1 MTNFL
6 DRRLPLSPQERAVL
20 KEFVRRN
27 SGGAVPA
34 YPEWFRETLPNG
46 WSVPDHVRRI
56 NEHLE
61 AVERGEI
68 DRLAIHMP
76 PRHGKSET
84 VTVRFPLRWIER
96 KPSDNVLVCGY
107 NERFARK
114 FSRRIRNMA
123 KAKGLVA
130 GDKSA
135 SDEWGTNS
143 GGLVMARGVQNPP
156 TGTGFNLIVIDDPVK
171 RREEAESETYREKVW
186 DWYTD
191 DLYNRL
197 EPSGKLVLVMTLW
210 HEDDLGAR
218 AVASEPE
225 RWTVLKLPAISEAG
239 QALWPERYTVE
250 DLERIRGV
258 MSQNEGERSFEAL
271 YQQNPRPRE
280 GSLFKIGWFGT
291 YRGIPPLKWVATFWD
306 TALKAKEENDETAC
320 VTVGAGEDGYAYIL
334 RAASG
339 RWETP
344 AVGKFLVEQAKWLKD
359 LYGDV
364 YIGDYV
370 EDKVSGTTLMQ
381 FLRTTNPE
389 VPVIPIVVEGDK
401 VARANGVTPMC
412 EAGRVLLPD
421 LSIYPEAR
429 AWSQKL
435 TDNLLAFP
443 LGKHDDLTDVF
454 VYGLKRFMGTLKVR
468 TKRQKR
474 KGGYV

>member
-1 MTNFL
+1 VSL
-6 DRRLPLSPQERAVL
+6 LLSPRDLALIEEAKRRC
-20 KEFVRRN
+20 FV
-27 SGGAVPA
+27 GGRTVGP
-34 YPEWFRETLPNG
+34 YPEWFQETLPKS
-46 WSVPDHVRRI
+46 WTTPEHVRII

-68 DRLAIHMP
+68 DRLAVHMP

-135 SDEWGTNS
+135 SDEWGTTA

-197 EPSGKLVLVMTLW
+197 EPSGRLVLVMTLW

-225 RWTVLKLPAISEAG
+225 RWTVLKLPAISDEG
-239 QALWPERYTVE
+239 QALWPQRYTVE
-250 DLERIRGV
+250 DLERIRSV
-258 MSQNEGERSFEAL
+258 MAQNEGERSFEAL

-280 GSLFKIGWFGT
+280 GSLFKADWFSGT
-291 YRGIPPLKWVATFWD
+291 YKLIPSFKWVATFWD

-334 RAASG
+334 RSASG

-344 AVGKFLVEQAKWLKD
+344 AVGKFLVEQSRWLKG
-359 LYGDV
+359 LYGDT

-381 FLRTTNPE
+381 YLRTTNPD

-401 VARANGVTPMC
+401 VARAQGVTPMC
-412 EAGRVLLPD
+412 EAGRVLFPD
-421 LSIYPEAR
+421 PSIYPEGRVWAQR
-429 AWSQKL
+429 L
-435 TDNLLAFP
+435 IDNLLSFP

-454 VYGLKRFMGTLKVR
+454 VYGLKRYMGTLRVR
-468 TKRQKR
+468 TKKQKR